1 MNEIDSKDL
10 KSLIGKVN
18 IIDLRDS
25 YIYNL
30 GHIPTSRN
38 IPYNFLIMNP
48 NTYLNKNDKYYLY
61 CEQGLKSSKV
71 CKKLSN
77 MGYQVINII
86 GGYTSYISL

>member
-1 MNEIDSKDL
+1 MNEIDAKEL

-38 IPYNFLIMNP
+38 VPYNHQEFP
-48 NTYLNKNDKYYLY
+48 QKP
-61 CEQGLKSSKV
+61 SS
-71 CKKLSN
+71 LSVVQLFDSVLVSVK
-77 MGYQVINII
+77 GSVLFI
-86 GGYTSYISL
+86 L

>member
-1 MNEIDSKDL
+1 MNEIDVRDL
-10 KSLIGKVN
+10 RSLIGKVN

-48 NTYLNKNDKYYLY
+48 NVYLNKSDTYYLY
-61 CEQGLKSSKV
+61 CDQGIRSSKI
-71 CKKLSN
+71 CRL
-77 MGYQVINII
+77 
-86 GGYTSYISL
+86 